1 VTSLFLLL
9 PLFLLYP
16 HFVKLP
22 NLSFVVLDTE
32 TTGFV
37 PRVNRVIEFAS
48 VRVQG
53 GKMLEE
59 YETLV
64 SIPEDIPP
72 TVQVLTH
79 ITPPMLAGK
88 PTFDQVC
95 EMIRSKI
102 GENTLIVGQ
111 NVGFDIRMLKG
122 EGIDLT
128 ERAWIDTSMLASL
141 VFPELPSYSLGYV
154 STILKLNHDPVHRAL
169 GDVHATLELFGKCWE
184 RLHELPPD
192 ELRILFEIF
201 SQSSPGYRR
210 LAEVLPTVPAGK
222 RPKWMLSGTRPSRGK
237 KQASGDRV
245 SLPESQ
251 KPGVMLIEDS
261 LAPQTLQR
269 IVDTALA
276 AKEPTWIV
284 VKNLE
289 ASVRGLTLPARTAEL
304 VRSGGP
310 EDKVAVLMPAP
321 LLLNPEAA
329 ETLLLQQAFT
339 SDEATLAVK
348 LRWYRPRAHRDLPV
362 HGEERA
368 VWYGK
373 LACTETTPTY
383 HRQFNPAPHVALID
397 HQQILSILENP
408 DHPGR
413 SALTPQTR
421 LLITDASMLEDT
433 ATKAFK
439 WQAVLDH
446 LRAAAE
452 GRADL
457 TGFLDL
463 LQLWIERVRAFQDVR
478 YLTGQD
484 LDTKE
489 TRLLRERLAPFIADE
504 TLPELPRRD
513 LADLERILT
522 PELLSHRIAWI
533 EQRQGGS
540 QSIQSVPERIGPLLS
555 SLLYEEH
562 PTVLSVPPGSNATL
576 REILPQTDLR
586 AAQPFPPSLIP
597 LSIRTDIALDDLLR
611 NPPPGKSVIL
621 VGSRRI
627 IEEKY
632 VEYTAELEKKGV
644 EMICQNLS
652 GGLERMTA
660 EFLAAPAPAL
670 WLITPWGYED
680 VDLPAEIVDRLIIA
694 SLPFDHPSHT
704 VLSRR
709 AAHYPNA
716 FEDYFLPRLE
726 HRLFRLLRTFCRHRT
741 FHGEVLVTD
750 DRLKTKSY
758 GKRVMAY
765 LRQFAHE
772 ENTAPGTGK
781 PQMELF

>member
-1 VTSLFLLL
+1 VHLPSL
-9 PLFLLYP
+9 P
-16 HFVKLP
+16 
-22 NLSFVVLDTE
+22 FVVLDTE

-37 PRVNRVIEFAS
+37 PRANRVIEFAS
-48 VRVQG
+48 VRMEN
-53 GKMLEE
+53 GKVAEE
-59 YETLV
+59 FETLI
-64 SIPEDIPP
+64 SIPEDVPP

-79 ITPPMLAGK
+79 ITPQMLTGK
-88 PTFDQVC
+88 PSFEQVRATI
-95 EMIRSKI
+95 ESKI
-102 GENTLIVGQ
+102 GADTLIVGQ

-122 EGIDLT
+122 EGIDLS

-141 VFPELPSYSLGYV
+141 VFPELSSYSLGYV
-154 STILKLNHDPVHRAL
+154 SAVLKLRHDPVHRAL
-169 GDVHATLELFGKCWE
+169 GDVHATVELLGKCWE
-184 RLHELPPD
+184 RLQELPPD
-192 ELRILFEIF
+192 ELRALFEVF
-201 SQSSPGYRR
+201 SLSSPGYRR
-210 LAEVLPTVPAGK
+210 LAEVLPTVPAAK
-222 RPKWMLSGTRPSRGK
+222 RPKWMLSGTRPTRGK
-237 KQASGDRV
+237 KQAAGDRV

-251 KPGVMLIEDS
+251 KSGVTLIEDS

-276 AKEPTWIV
+276 AKDPTWII

-289 ASVRGLTLPARTAEL
+289 ASVRGLTLPEGESR
-304 VRSGGP
+304 
-310 EDKVAVLMPAP
+310 VLMPAA
-321 LLLNPEAA
+321 LLLDPDAA
-329 ETLLLQQAFT
+329 EALLLQPSFT

-348 LRWYRPRAHRDLPV
+348 VRWYRPAAHRDLPV

-373 LACTETTPTY
+373 LACTNQSETY
-383 HRQFNPAPHVALID
+383 HRQFQNTPSVVLID
-397 HQQILSILENP
+397 HQQFLSILANP
-408 DHPGR
+408 EHPGHR
-413 SALTPQTR
+413 ALSPNTR
-421 LLITDASMLEDT
+421 ILITDVSMLEDT
-433 ATKAFK
+433 ATRAFK

-478 YLTGQD
+478 YLTSQD
-484 LDTKE
+484 LETKE
-489 TRLLRERLAPFIADE
+489 ARVLRERIVPFISDE

-513 LADLERILT
+513 LMDLDRILT
-522 PELLSHRIAWI
+522 PELLARRIAWI

-540 QSIQSVPERIGPLLS
+540 QSVQSVPERIGPLLS
-555 SLLYEEH
+555 SLLYEAH
-562 PTVLSVPPGSNATL
+562 PTILTIPPGSSATL
-576 REILPQTDLR
+576 REILPATDLP
-586 AAQPFPPSLIP
+586 AATPFPPFTLP
-597 LSIRTDIALDDLLR
+597 LSIRTDLALDDLLR
-611 NPPPGKSVIL
+611 NPPPGKSVVL

-670 WLITPWGYED
+670 WLLTPWGYED
-680 VDLPAEIVDRLIIA
+680 VELPAEIVDRLIIA

-741 FHGEVLVTD
+741 FQGEVLVTD

-758 GKRVMAY
+758 GKRAMAY
-765 LRQFAHE
+765 LRRFGNAEQD
-772 ENTAPGTGK
+772 APKAGE
-781 PQMELF
+781 PQMGLF

>member
-1 VTSLFLLL
+1 MNL
-9 PLFLLYP
+9 PSFP
-16 HFVKLP
+16 
-22 NLSFVVLDTE
+22 FVVLDTE

-48 VRVQG
+48 VRAEN
-53 GKMLEE
+53 GKAGEE
-59 YETLV
+59 YETLI
-64 SIPEDIPP
+64 SIPDDVPSTI
-72 TVQVLTH
+72 QVLTH
-79 ITPPMLAGK
+79 ITPQMLAGK
-88 PTFDQVC
+88 PAFDQVR
-95 EMIRSKI
+95 EMIQSKI
-102 GENTLIVGQ
+102 GEHTVIVGQ

-128 ERAWIDTSMLASL
+128 ERPWIDTSMLASL
-141 VFPELPSYSLGYV
+141 VYPELSSYSLGYV
-154 STILKLNHDPVHRAL
+154 STVLKLNHDPVHRAL
-169 GDVHATLELFGKCWE
+169 GDVHATLELLGKCWE

-192 ELRILFEIF
+192 ELRVLFEIF
-201 SQSSPGYRR
+201 SQSSAGYRR
-210 LAEVLPTVPAGK
+210 LAEALPTVPAAK

-245 SLPESQ
+245 SLPSSDR
-251 KPGVMLIEDS
+251 PGVTLIEDS

-269 IVDTALA
+269 LVDTALA

-289 ASVRGLTLPARTAEL
+289 ASVRGLTLPDDA
-304 VRSGGP
+304 VR
-310 EDKVAVLMPAP
+310 VLLPAP

-329 ETLLLQQAFT
+329 EILLLQQSFT
-339 SDEATLAVK
+339 ADEATLAVK
-348 LRWYRPRAHRDLPV
+348 LKWYRPRAHRDLPV

-373 LACTETTPTY
+373 LACTEATPTY
-383 HRQFNPAPHVALID
+383 HQQFHAPPSVALID
-397 HQQILSILENP
+397 HQQLLSILENP

-421 LLITDASMLEDT
+421 LLVTDASMLEDT

-478 YLTGQD
+478 YLTSQD
-484 LDTKE
+484 LDTRE
-489 TRLLRERLAPFIADE
+489 TRLLKERLAPFIADE

-513 LADLERILT
+513 LADLLRILT

-555 SLLYEEH
+555 SLLYEKF
-562 PTVLSVPPGSNATL
+562 PTILSIPPKSSATQ
-576 REILPQTDLR
+576 REILAATDLP
-586 AAQPFPPSLIP
+586 AATPFPPFTLP
-597 LSIRTDIALDDLLR
+597 LSIRMDITLDVILR

-632 VEYTAELEKKGV
+632 VEYASALEEKNV
-644 EMICQNLS
+644 TLICQSLS

-660 EFLAAPAPAL
+660 EFLAASAPAL
-670 WLITPWGYED
+670 WLLTPWSYED
-680 VDLPAEIVDRLIIA
+680 AELPPEIADRLIVA

-709 AAHYPNA
+709 AAHYSNA

-750 DRLKTKSY
+750 DRLRTKGY
-758 GKRVMAY
+758 GKRVTAY
-765 LRQFAHE
+765 LKQFAHDE
-772 ENTAPGTGK
+772 TDAPKAAK